1 MASSAD
7 VRDILSLP
15 ASSSSLIPAAKKII
29 SNTPARKPDGISREV
44 YALIGDN
51 SPTLVQ
57 THAAPKLKQKP
68 TFGKKHVEQPNVYA
82 LIGDNSPTLV
92 QTHAAP
98 KLKQKPT
105 FGRKH
110 VEQPKEEEKPAVKW
124 EWREFSNSAR
134 TDGLK
139 LKHWTKLAPEGADS
153 TAYPFEKYN
162 VTPTVYT
169 YSTDEYNKH
178 LQDPDWSREETDYL
192 FQVAR
197 EYDVRFFVMHD
208 RYDFP
213 GGKERTLEGQDLKHR
228 YYGVCRKLL
237 RQRPWGGEEATKSQL
252 LGSFNFDK
260 DRETTRKEYLKGL
273 FNRTPAQIAEEE
285 ALYIEMKRL
294 QQNEAR
300 FARDREDILRTLGGL
315 DSGLANLNVDPD
327 YFVTGP
333 GSITATAVAQEKKKK
348 RRDTSVSASGMDLDT
363 PGTPG
368 SNSLA
373 LLGLGPGNKARK
385 TDAKQVAND
394 ILQCITR
401 LDPPTNPTKSGH
413 VAAHARSSR
422 IPTVRV
428 SSGIHAIIGELGLS
442 HDRLVMPTRANI
454 EKLEGLQQAA
464 MGLVEV
470 KRAHDRTKHELAV
483 LKARLEQLQN
493 GGEDAP
499 EREGSAGPN
508 KKGRSHTPGEKQ
520 RKRSV
525 SVSSSGTAATNAI
538 RGNIKRQRKESNVLP
553 PT

>member
-15 ASSSSLIPAAKKII
+15 ASSSAHLPAAKKII
-29 SNTPARKPDGISREV
+29 AHAPTRKPDGISREV

-57 THAAPKLKQKP
+57 NYAAPKLKQKP
-68 TFGKKHVEQPNVYA
+68 TFGKTSVE
-82 LIGDNSPTLV
+82 
-92 QTHAAP
+92 
-98 KLKQKPT
+98 K
-105 FGRKH
+105 
-110 VEQPKEEEKPAVKW
+110 PKEEERPAVKW
-124 EWREFSNSAR
+124 EWREFSNNAR
-134 TDGLK
+134 ADGLK
-139 LKHWTKLAPEGADS
+139 LKHWAKLPSEQEPES
-153 TAYPFEKYN
+153 TYPFEKYN
-162 VTPTVYT
+162 VTPMIYA

-192 FQVAR
+192 FQIAR

-213 GGKERTLEGQDLKHR
+213 GGKERTLEDLKHR

-333 GSITATAVAQEKKKK
+333 GSVTASVVTQEKKKK

-368 SNSLA
+368 GNSLA
-373 LLGLGPGNKARK
+373 LLGLGPGNKGRK
-385 TDAKQVAND
+385 TDAKQAASD
-394 ILQCITR
+394 LLQCITR

-428 SSGIHAIIGELGLS
+428 SSGIHAIIAELGLS
-442 HDRLVMPTRANI
+442 HDRLVMPTRANV

-493 GGEDAP
+493 GGDDQL
-499 EREGSAGPN
+499 EREGSTGPN
-508 KKGRSHTPGEKQ
+508 KKGRSRTPGEKQ
-520 RKRSV
+520 VRS
-525 SVSSSGTAATNAI
+525 
-538 RGNIKRQRKESNVLP
+538 
-553 PT
+553 

>member
-15 ASSSSLIPAAKKII
+15 ASSSGLMPAAKKIVA
-29 SNTPARKPDGISREV
+29 SGPSRKPDGISREV

-57 THAAPKLKQKP
+57 
-68 TFGKKHVEQPNVYA
+68 NY
-82 LIGDNSPTLV
+82 
-92 QTHAAP
+92 AAP

-105 FGRKH
+105 FGRSQAEK
-110 VEQPKEEEKPAVKW
+110 PKEEEKPATKW
-124 EWREFSNSAR
+124 EWREFSNGAR

-139 LKHWTKLAPEGADS
+139 LKHWTKISPERK
-153 TAYPFEKYN
+153 PIQFEKYN
-162 VTPTVYT
+162 VTPTIYT
-169 YSTDEYNKH
+169 YSTDEYNKL

-192 FQVAR
+192 FQIAR
-197 EYDVRFFVMHD
+197 EYDVRFFVIPRD
-208 RYDFP
+208 D
-213 GGKERTLEGQDLKHR
+213 
-228 YYGVCRKLL
+228 
-237 RQRPWGGEEATKSQL
+237 S
-252 LGSFNFDK
+252 
-260 DRETTRKEYLKGL
+260 KEYLKGL

-300 FARDREDILRTLGGL
+300 FARDREEILRTLGGL

-333 GSITATAVAQEKKKK
+333 GSITASTVTQEKKKK

-373 LLGLGPGNKARK
+373 LMGLGPANKVRK
-385 TDAKQVAND
+385 TDAKQAASDLLNCV
-394 ILQCITR
+394 TR

-454 EKLEGLQQAA
+454 EKIESLQQAA

-470 KRAHDRTKHELAV
+470 KRAHDRTKHELSV
-483 LKARLEQLQN
+483 LKGRLEQLQN
-493 GGEDAP
+493 GGEDA
-499 EREGSAGPN
+499 EREDSTGPN
-508 KKGRSHTPGEKQ
+508 TKKGRSRTPGEKQ

-525 SVSSSGTAATNAI
+525 SVSSSGTAATHAT
-538 RGNIKRQRKESNVLP
+538 RGGNTKRQRKDSSMLP

>member
-57 THAAPKLKQKP
+57 TYAAPKLKQKP
-68 TFGKKHVEQPNVYA
+68 TFGKTNVE
-82 LIGDNSPTLV
+82 
-92 QTHAAP
+92 
-98 KLKQKPT
+98 K
-105 FGRKH
+105 
-110 VEQPKEEEKPAVKW
+110 PKEEEKPVVKW
-124 EWREFSNSAR
+124 EWRGFANGAR

-139 LKHWTKLAPEGADS
+139 LKHWVKASSEEGAES

-162 VTPTVYT
+162 VTPMVYA

-197 EYDVRFFVMHD
+197 EYDVRFFVMYD

-213 GGKERTLEGQDLKHR
+213 GGKERTLEDLKHR

-300 FARDREDILRTLGGL
+300 FARDREEILRTLGGL

-333 GSITATAVAQEKKKK
+333 GSVTATAVAQEKKKK

-368 SNSLA
+368 NNSLA

-385 TDAKQVAND
+385 TDAKQAAND
-394 ILQCITR
+394 LLQCITR

-422 IPTVRV
+422 IPSVRV

-470 KRAHDRTKHELAV
+470 KRVHDRTKHELVV

-493 GGEDAP
+493 GGEDAA
-499 EREGSAGPN
+499 EREGSSGPS
-508 KKGRSHTPGEKQ
+508 KKGRSRTPGEKQ

-525 SVSSSGTAATNAI
+525 SVSSSGTAATSAT
-538 RGNIKRQRKESNVLP
+538 RGGNTKRQRKDSSMLP

>member
-29 SNTPARKPDGISREV
+29 SNAPTRKPDGISREV

-57 THAAPKLKQKP
+57 THVAPKLKQKP
-68 TFGKKHVEQPNVYA
+68 TFGKTN
-82 LIGDNSPTLV
+82 
-92 QTHAAP
+92 
-98 KLKQKPT
+98 
-105 FGRKH
+105 
-110 VEQPKEEEKPAVKW
+110 
-124 EWREFSNSAR
+124 
-134 TDGLK
+134 
-139 LKHWTKLAPEGADS
+139 LKHWAKVSSEEGAES
-153 TAYPFEKYN
+153 TYPFEKYN
-162 VTPTVYT
+162 VTPTIYT

-300 FARDREDILRTLGGL
+300 FARDREEILRTLGGL

-333 GSITATAVAQEKKKK
+333 GSITTTVVAQEKKKK
-348 RRDTSVSASGMDLDT
+348 RRDTSVSASGMDVDA

-368 SNSLA
+368 NNSLA

-394 ILQCITR
+394 LLQCITR

-493 GGEDAP
+493 GGEDSP
-499 EREGSAGPN
+499 ERESSAGPN
-508 KKGRSHTPGEKQ
+508 KKGSRSRTPGEKQ

-525 SVSSSGTAATNAI
+525 SVSSTGTAATNAT
-538 RGNIKRQRKESNVLP
+538 RGGNTKRQRKDSSMLP
-553 PT
+553 PA